1 MKVKFTVLGEPAG
14 KGRPRFSRQGQF
26 VRAYTPEKTV
36 AYEDLVK
43 LEYHRQ
49 CKGFHF
55 GDDQPLDMRITAYY
69 SVPKSVSKRKRQAM
83 LEHRIRPMKK
93 PDNDNIVKMVQDA
106 LNAVAYRDDV
116 QVVDSQLRKFYS
128 DDPRVVVTIQ
138 EAAI

>member
-26 VRAYTPEKTV
+26 VRTYTPEKTV

-49 CKGFHF
+49 CNGHRF
-55 GDDQPLDMRITAYY
+55 DDGQPLDMRVTAYY
-69 SVPKSVSKRKRQAM
+69 SIPKSVSKKKRQAM
-83 LEHRIRPMKK
+83 LDHKVRPMKK

-106 LNAVAYRDDV
+106 LNQIAYRDDV
-116 QVVDSQLRKFYS
+116 QIVDCQLRKFFS
-128 DDPRVVVTIQ
+128 DEPRVVITIQ
-138 EAAI
+138 EAG